1 MITAIRFNGVGISA
15 FGSILTGGCSA
26 FPRSAVGFVHL
37 LQRKLEQKGL
47 SLGPKRRVAVGIEN
61 YRLHKGEKNPSTPK
75 MSLSKPWNG
84 KSAIAHSVLDYE
96 LKCNATL
103 TLIITSD
110 GIMDVDGL
118 LIALK
123 SLIPSMRFSNGS
135 IFVSDRF
142 VELVPG
148 NDHEAL
154 TTAIK
159 AVRASQTQFVI
170 SRDDL
175 LKKDNEFSSFADAL
189 ALFDE
194 SELNGAVIDNEPE
207 QTDDDDDTV
216 TSQKRKWH
224 RKKPGWIVPLE
235 RGYQAVTPPVVGR
248 PAARHPDIPSIVVTP
263 VIGLGQFVT
272 AKHFLDHLDC
282 KSFWHSWS
290 NREAGF
296 YLFNA
301 SSFNH

>member
-47 SLGPKRRVAVGIEN
+47 SLGAKRRVAVGVEN

-75 MSLSKPWNG
+75 MSLSKPWKG
-84 KSAIAHSVLDYE
+84 KSAIANSVLDYE
-96 LKCNATL
+96 LKCNATV

-110 GIMDVDGL
+110 GIMDVESL

-123 SLIPSMRFSNGS
+123 SVIPSMRFSSGS
-135 IFVSDRF
+135 IFVSNRF

-175 LKKDNEFSSFADAL
+175 LKKGHEFNSFVDAL

-194 SELNGAVIDNEPE
+194 SELSSAAAENEPE
-207 QTDDDDDTV
+207 QTGDDNDDTEAG
-216 TSQKRKWH
+216 QKRRWY
-224 RKKPGWIVPLE
+224 KKPGWIVPLE

-248 PAARHPDIPSIVVTP
+248 PAARHPDIPSMVATP
-263 VIGLGQFVT
+263 VIGLGQFIT
-272 AKHFLDHLDC
+272 AKYFLDHLDC
-282 KSFWHSWS
+282 KSFWYSRS
-290 NREAGF
+290 NRDAGF

-301 SSFNH
+301 TSFNN